1 MGQITKNLDSLKMGN
16 KIIEKMA
23 SINITGNII
32 PMIWF
37 KKILYP
43 SGKPNLLAINI
54 LADIVYWYRP
64 TEIRDEKTGEII
76 AYKKK
81 FSADLLQR
89 NYEQISKMFGCSKR
103 EATNAIICLEN
114 LGLIKRIFRTI
125 NDNGLVMSNVLFLE
139 LNPDKV
145 LEITYQDLS
154 ISETVDNTNQSGGCH
169 FQKGEGSLLK
179 GGGATSKSE
188 TYTENTTNNTTNIF
202 LKKENLIKEKN
213 QNEILPESTTPIS
226 GGPEKNFRRGMEEN
240 FRDNNTNNNNT
251 NINISKKEI
260 YKERNEGKRENE
272 ISDDSNLP
280 CPENSDTEKTVHDS
294 SDNNTGN
301 ICKKSINNGN
311 SNNKEIVTNQKVDN
325 NKGTLLITGEN
336 PKERKKNSAKRK
348 KEGETFSSI
357 IHSYTNNEE
366 MQELLT
372 EFIEIRTKMNRLLTP
387 SSFKR
392 NLKVLD
398 RIALEDGG
406 DGTDEEKIKIIE
418 RTVINSWQGFYS
430 LKSSVYSSPVMK
442 KVHQGGE
449 QSNKK
454 SGKLFDEPSYDISE
468 YENWNPIEEHKH
480 VNTLDE
486 MLELK
491 KAEKRQK
498 YVDLE
503 IKEND

>member
-1 MGQITKNLDSLKMGN
+1 MGQTTKNLDNFVVGN

-125 NDNGLVMSNVLFLE
+125 NDNGLIMSNVLFLE

-145 LEITYQDLS
+145 LEITYRDLS

-179 GGGATSKSE
+179 VGGVSFKSE
-188 TYTENTTNNTTNIF
+188 TYTENTTKNKTDIS
-202 LKKENLIKEKN
+202 LKKEMYKERNEERVFEILSNKKSKNLTSGS
-213 QNEILPESTTPIS
+213 QEILPLEV
-226 GGPEKNFRRGMEEN
+226 KKFDR
-240 FRDNNTNNNNT
+240 NNNN
-251 NINISKKEI
+251 NNNNISLKKEI
-260 YKERNEGKRENE
+260 YKERNEEKCESENE
-272 ISDDSNLP
+272 TNKDSNLP
-280 CPENSDTEKTVHDS
+280 CTENSDMGKTVHGN
-294 SDNNTGN
+294 SDN
-301 ICKKSINNGN
+301 KNGN
-311 SNNKEIVTNQKVDN
+311 SKNSKRVTTNNKVGSK
-325 NKGTLLITGEN
+325 TL
-336 PKERKKNSAKRK
+336 NSV
-348 KEGETFSSI
+348 I
-357 IHSYTNNEE
+357 QSYTNNEE
-366 MQELLT
+366 MQELLA
-372 EFIEIRTKMNRLLTP
+372 EFIEIRAKMKKPLTP
-387 SSFKR
+387 NSLKR

-398 RIALEDGG
+398 RASLENGG

-418 RTVINSWQGFYS
+418 RTVINSWQSFYS
-430 LKSSVYSSPVMK
+430 LNSNVHSSPVMK
-442 KVHQGGE
+442 KVHRGGY
-449 QSNKK
+449 
-454 SGKLFDEPSYDISE
+454 GPSYDLE
-468 YENWNPIEEHKH
+468 AYEKWDGINAGKKKNKDIFGNDEFM
-480 VNTLDE
+480 TLDE
-486 MLELK
+486 LERKVKEERNKNLI
-491 KAEKRQK
+491 
-498 YVDLE
+498 E
-503 IKEND
+503 INLGEEGSTDD